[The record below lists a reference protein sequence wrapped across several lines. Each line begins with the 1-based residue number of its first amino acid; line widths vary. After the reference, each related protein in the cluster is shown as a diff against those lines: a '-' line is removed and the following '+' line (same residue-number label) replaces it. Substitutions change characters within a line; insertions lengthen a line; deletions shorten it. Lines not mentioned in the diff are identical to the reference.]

1 MSDTDIGILTV
12 FTPKGIVKITCTLKA
27 ARNKAEGNGWWESNG
42 QKIFL

>member
-12 FTPKGIVKITCTLKA
+12 FTLSGKVKITCTLKV
-27 ARNKAEGNGWWESNG
+27 ARSKADGNGWWESNG